1 MQIDIEDIEVAA
13 KELSPSGF
21 KLYLYLAKNQDKYNF
36 AYSPKDFTL
45 SYGVSES
52 SAKRAKTE
60 LIEKGYI
67 ITKGNFFDFYTNKE
81 DTQESLK
88 SLRNKINIIAKN
100 LISFGVEKE
109 TLTTIINY
117 YKKEGMSDKELR
129 KAYNNILKDFQTIS
143 QKMDDIL

>member
-88 SLRNKINIIAKN
+88 SLRDKINIIAKN